1 MAKKRSTDSSLSSSE
16 RKRRKRRSAEEIISD
31 LQEEIRR
38 VRARAVAKELKQSPA
53 YKASISAIRALD
65 KALAAAA
72 DEANTALRHALA
84 TGRKELGT
92 YLEEQGMRLPKAKL
106 PKGPKPRVAKAD

>member
-1 MAKKRSTDSSLSSSE
+1 MSKKKSQDSPSNAE
-16 RKRRKRRSAEEIISD
+16 RRRRKRRSAEEIIAD

-38 VRARAVAKELKQSPA
+38 VRARAIAKELKQSPA
-53 YKASISAIRALD
+53 YKAAISAVRALD

-72 DEANTALRHALA
+72 DESNTAMRHALA

-92 YLEEQGMRLPKAKL
+92 YLEEHGLRLPKARL
-106 PKGPKPRVAKAD
+106 PKGPRPRGGKAG